1 MPLQE
6 KPYSSP
12 TYMNPQWYHLQ
23 GSVGIRRRKYLWRL
37 QAFSF
42 GSNSGLGRPELM
54 ELGVQCLRKL
64 DAGAKED
71 DVYEWVVA
79 QCKK

>member
-12 TYMNPQWYHLQ
+12 SYSTPLWYKK
-23 GSVGIRRRKYLWRL
+23 GSVGIRRRKGDKKQIW
-37 QAFSF
+37 SF
-42 GSNSGLGRPELM
+42 GSKSGLGRPELM